1 MALIARVLRKL
12 KNGAPCLSERLEQTP
27 QLQQRCLSWTVRQK
41 TWNGTE
47 SIVVTEEKNLAQ
59 YRVAKESR
67 FHRHWWPSHLFS
79 RAGHRHLTESI
90 KKQLSA
96 TFLPVGYSDK
106 SCVGEGYLEY
116 VGWQA
121 VHHTA
126 GAANGVLASTFLLYA
141 VGLGDGA
148 IPTAGALSWV
158 LKDGL
163 GQLGTLLFGRA
174 MAHNFD
180 VASRTWYAGASIKL
194 NVAMALEITTFAF
207 PHYFIALG
215 ALANAIK
222 GLAWMAGGSSRSA
235 FNVAFAIDRNIADIT
250 AKATSQTICT
260 SLAGTM
266 IGMGAASVVGQSL
279 PAAAACFSSFAA
291 FHIWT
296 AVKSARVVP
305 LATLNPSRLT
315 MLAEMYVKH
324 QHIIMNGDGDILRL
338 LTSHPAVLPS
348 PADLAKL
355 DPIIP
360 TRWPIAFKQSLKSLV
375 QSWHMHPQLS
385 IAHFL
390 SVYRRKRH
398 ILYYANKRIHIILHE
413 EASLRDCMVAVL
425 QAVIWHHKVRSAS
438 NPVLWQDTC
447 IAKASLI
454 QAETMH
460 EDFLSALKAAGWDV
474 NGMVLE
480 GDRHRAVW

>member
-1 MALIARVLRKL
+1 MALIARALRKL
-12 KNGAPCLSERLEQTP
+12 KNGAPCFSERLEFNSP
-27 QLQQRCLSWTVRQK
+27 QLQQRCLSWIVRQK

-47 SIVVTEEKNLAQ
+47 SLVVTEEKNRAH
-59 YRVAKESR
+59 YVRESSFPS
-67 FHRHWWPSHLFS
+67 FHLWS
-79 RAGHRHLTESI
+79 RSGHRLTFLESI
-90 KKQLSA
+90 RKQLSA
-96 TFLPVGYSDK
+96 TFLPVGFPNK
-106 SCVGEGYLEY
+106 SCVGEGYLQY

-121 VHHTA
+121 VHHTM

-141 VGLGDGA
+141 VGLENGA

-180 VASRTWYAGASIKL
+180 VASRTWYVAASIKL

-235 FNVAFAIDRNIADIT
+235 FNVAFALDRNIADIT

-260 SLAGTM
+260 SLAGTL
-266 IGMGAASVVGQSL
+266 IGMGAASLVGQSL

-296 AVKSARVVP
+296 AIKSARVVQ

-315 MLAEMYVKH
+315 MLAEMFVN
-324 QHIIMNGDGDILRL
+324 QRIVDGDRPPCRL
-338 LTSHPAVLPS
+338 STSQHSTPTVLPS
-348 PADLAKL
+348 PADLAKV
-355 DPIIP
+355 DDIIP
-360 TRWPIAFKQSLKSLV
+360 TRWQITFKQSLKSLV
-375 QSWHMHPQLS
+375 QSWKMHSKLS

-390 SVYRRKRH
+390 SVYRCKRH
-398 ILYYANKRIHIILHE
+398 ILFYANKRIHIILHE
-413 EASLRDCMVAVL
+413 AASLRDCMVAVL
-425 QAVIWHHKVRSAS
+425 QAVVWQQKVLSAS
-438 NPVLWQDTC
+438 DPVLWQDTS
-447 IAKASLI
+447 IAKSSLI
-454 QAETMH
+454 QAEAMH
-460 EDFLSALKAAGWDV
+460 EDFESALKAAGWDA

-480 GDRHRAVW
+480 GERHRAVW